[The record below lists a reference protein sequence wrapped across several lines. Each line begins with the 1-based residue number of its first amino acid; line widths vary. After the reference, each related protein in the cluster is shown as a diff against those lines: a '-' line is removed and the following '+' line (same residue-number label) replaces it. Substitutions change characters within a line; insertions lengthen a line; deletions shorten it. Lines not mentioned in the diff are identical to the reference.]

1 MNRTLL
7 TFLPAALLLGACSTF
22 GGAKKEVAPTYA
34 GPAVEGVVLR
44 PIADSALPKGT
55 CGMVLWTLDEE
66 RPAPIFR
73 YVAGQQGEVAI
84 DGAPVALTRVEVEGD
99 GAFGIFE
106 EQTFITE
113 DGLKLNVKVKFSLG
127 FDGGTYLERGLVS
140 VETPSGWRTV
150 LPAAGLAG
158 CRSK

>member
-1 MNRTLL
+1 
-7 TFLPAALLLGACSTF
+7 
-22 GGAKKEVAPTYA
+22 
-34 GPAVEGVVLR
+34 
-44 PIADSALPKGT
+44 
-55 CGMVLWTLDEE
+55 MVLWTLDEE
-66 RPAPIFR
+66 RFAPIFR

-84 DGAPVALTRVEVEGD
+84 GGAPVALTRVEVEGD